1 MYKFTS
7 SNGSITK
14 QHKIG
19 KTMQAV
25 LWCNVTEV
33 SVEKMAYHHKFG
45 GFGFKLKTVYNSYV
59 VDILHNVG
67 SPPN

>member
-33 SVEKMAYHHKFG
+33 SVEKWLIITSSAG
-45 GFGFKLKTVYNSYV
+45 LVLN
-59 VDILHNVG
+59 
-67 SPPN
+67 